1 MCAILVAGGTI
12 NPRRGQKLAVANVG
26 NREEETVAEQSKRVA
41 QGHIDSRKARERT
54 PKNAKR
60 TNHVCLPAIVQPSR
74 LGMGL
79 SAILS
84 RRSLS
89 ATTALSS
96 LGDRGSQISP
106 ASNAPSHRIFLP
118 PNLSVIPPVFS
129 TIFLPPSFCQISPLS
144 GSIDHRDPAI
154 PVVTLELLTF

>member
-1 MCAILVAGGTI
+1 M
-12 NPRRGQKLAVANVG
+12 
-26 NREEETVAEQSKRVA
+26 AEQSKRVA

-84 RRSLS
+84 RRRLSTKTRVASLR
-89 ATTALSS
+89 TAA
-96 LGDRGSQISP
+96 DHISP
-106 ASNAPSHRIFLP
+106 DVNPPSCRIFLP

-144 GSIDHRDPAI
+144 GFTDHRDPAI
-154 PVVTLELLTF
+154 PLVTLELLTF